1 MEFTKDELTLIS
13 IYDSAVRKG
22 TIVTLKDMKKYLSV
36 DETELNDLTNSAI
49 EKLEKITD
57 EEYEALDLFPDF
69 EEMED
74 ADAE

>member
-1 MEFTKDELTLIS
+1 MEFTKDELTLLS

-22 TIVTLKDMKKYLSV
+22 TIVTLKDMMKYLSV

-69 EEMED
+69 DEMED

>member
-13 IYDSAVRKG
+13 IYNNAIRGG
-22 TIVTLKDMKKYLSV
+22 TIVSLKEMMKYLSV
-36 DETELNDLTNSAI
+36 DETELYDLTCSAI

-69 EEMED
+69 DETE
-74 ADAE
+74 